1 MRIELPEA
9 FDMAVNLGYLTRT
22 QQECMHEVN
31 GGSVRKAI
39 SAGKDRFLVEIASS
53 DNQTMSVRFLNDSPS
68 LSQREGIAA
77 YIREWFDLDRDL
89 TGFYRMAQEDG
100 LLREA
105 VQRLRGLR
113 LIGMPDLF
121 ETLCWGVIGQQIS
134 LSAAYAL
141 KRRFVEAFGE
151 SLEWDGRAY
160 RIFPSC
166 ERIARLTPADLASCK
181 LSARKSEYLIGIARR
196 MADGQLSKD
205 MLLNISLKEAEKR
218 LTAVR
223 GIGPWTAHYVMMR
236 CLRHPAAFPVD
247 DAGLINAI
255 KTVGRMARKPTRQE
269 VLKLAEPWKGW
280 EAYAVF
286 YLWRMLY

>member
-1 MRIELPEA
+1 
-9 FDMAVNLGYLTRT
+9 
-22 QQECMHEVN
+22 
-31 GGSVRKAI
+31 
-39 SAGKDRFLVEIASS
+39 
-53 DNQTMSVRFLNDSPS
+53 
-68 LSQREGIAA
+68 
-77 YIREWFDLDRDL
+77 
-89 TGFYRMAQEDG
+89 
-100 LLREA
+100 
-105 VQRLRGLR
+105 
-113 LIGMPDLF
+113 
-121 ETLCWGVIGQQIS
+121 
-134 LSAAYAL
+134 
-141 KRRFVEAFGE
+141 
-151 SLEWDGRAY
+151 
-160 RIFPSC
+160 
-166 ERIARLTPADLASCK
+166 
-181 LSARKSEYLIGIARR
+181 